1 MPSQLCLMLS
11 DDVEPSAYYYVY
23 VYIYICTELIIIYIY
38 ILIVICN
45 LAYMIRIEKE

>member
-23 VYIYICTELIIIYIY
+23 VYIYVYRINYIIY

>member
-23 VYIYICTELIIIYIY
+23 VYIYMYRINYNIY

>member
-23 VYIYICTELIIIYIY
+23 VYICTELIIYNIYIY